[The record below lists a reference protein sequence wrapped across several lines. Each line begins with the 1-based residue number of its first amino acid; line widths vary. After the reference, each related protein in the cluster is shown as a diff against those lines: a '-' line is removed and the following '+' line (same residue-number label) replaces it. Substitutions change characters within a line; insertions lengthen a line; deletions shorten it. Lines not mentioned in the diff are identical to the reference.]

1 MTMRKFRVKVN
12 GKVFEVDVEEVG
24 GSVASPAATSPN
36 AARPGAVPP
45 PSQGSRHAAPTPAA
59 APVQA
64 PTADGPGWVQC
75 PMAGKV
81 QKIPVKVGDSVKPD
95 TVVVI
100 LEAMKMETSVCA
112 GVAGTVR
119 DIAASEGN
127 VVDSGARLVR
137 IA

>member
-12 GKVFEVDVEEVG
+12 GKVFDVDVEEVG
-24 GSVASPAATSPN
+24 GSAGSSAAAAPAVS
-36 AARPGAVPP
+36 RPGAVPP
-45 PSQGSRHAAPTPAA
+45 PSQGTRQAAPAPAA
-59 APVQA
+59 APAQA
-64 PTADGPGWVQC
+64 PAADGPGWVLC
-75 PMAGKV
+75 PMAGKI
-81 QKIPVKVGDSVKPD
+81 QKIPVKVGEAVKPD
-95 TVVVI
+95 TVVAV

-112 GVAGTVR
+112 GASGTVL

>member
-24 GSVASPAATSPN
+24 GSASAMTSAAP
-36 AARPGAVPP
+36 RPGTVPP
-45 PSQGSRHAAPTPAA
+45 PTQGSRQAAATPAA
-59 APVQA
+59 APA
-64 PTADGPGWVQC
+64 PAPAADGPGWVQC

-81 QKIPVKVGDSVKPD
+81 QKIPVKVGDAVKPD
-95 TVVVI
+95 TVVVV